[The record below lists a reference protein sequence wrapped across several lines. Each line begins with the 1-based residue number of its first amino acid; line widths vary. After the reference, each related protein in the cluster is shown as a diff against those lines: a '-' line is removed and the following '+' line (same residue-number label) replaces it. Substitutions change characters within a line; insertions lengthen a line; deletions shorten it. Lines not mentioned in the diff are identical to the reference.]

1 MAKISISENN
11 VLFPIPKTLYGAF
24 LEDINFTLDGGLNAN
39 MLFNPSFDCVFKG
52 SPLHGFPFFFSANH
66 PVLGVHKGLKGYK
79 TKGKIKIL
87 PNKEYGGYCAFLS
100 AGSIL
105 FNDGYTYTVK
115 KNAKASI
122 AIKEGHTY
130 KFSCLAKADQPA
142 QIEISVSSPN
152 GALSTLATVTVQG
165 GWEKHEVLIDGVK
178 TGLGTA
184 VIKAKNAVYLD
195 SLCLMDED
203 CWHKDDPKYTQGKFR
218 KDLVEALEN
227 IHPGL
232 IRFPGGTLTD
242 GVRQGEEYH
251 WKDTVGPIEKRKPA
265 LNNIWDR
272 KNNFTQS
279 YQIGFYELFCLC
291 EDLHAE
297 PLPVVFAGQCFF
309 NTLFGDKPG
318 IDIDSEAFNKRV
330 IQNAMDLI
338 DYANGDPATNKWA
351 KIRAEAGHPAPF
363 NLKYLS
369 IGNENS
375 GVYYLKAFRKAYEVI
390 HQAHPEI
397 KLVLSVGMK
406 GPKSESAAY
415 SWNQARENDLDVL
428 VDDHFYDTPEWCFQ
442 NADFFE
448 KRPLEKQKT
457 FIGEYS
463 ARGHKGENPNTYLSA
478 VAEAAMMIDYER
490 GADRIQSACFAPL
503 YNNVHG
509 TVWNHNLIDF
519 DNFQYIQNC
528 NYLMQMMFS
537 SNVGTSAIKA
547 SSETEIHGIFFS
559 ATADED
565 FIYFKLVN
573 SLDKEEKTTLNL
585 SGKESGTVEILTLD
599 SPNLESRNTLQ
610 LDGTSKTAVSLKK
623 FNIESK
629 DGLVEFTANPKSAYV
644 LKIGK
649 K

>member
-1 MAKISISENN
+1 
-11 VLFPIPKTLYGAF
+11 
-24 LEDINFTLDGGLNAN
+24 
-39 MLFNPSFDCVFKG
+39 
-52 SPLHGFPFFFSANH
+52 
-66 PVLGVHKGLKGYK
+66 
-79 TKGKIKIL
+79 
-87 PNKEYGGYCAFLS
+87 
-100 AGSIL
+100 
-105 FNDGYTYTVK
+105 
-115 KNAKASI
+115 
-122 AIKEGHTY
+122 
-130 KFSCLAKADQPA
+130 
-142 QIEISVSSPN
+142 
-152 GALSTLATVTVQG
+152 
-165 GWEKHEVLIDGVK
+165 
-178 TGLGTA
+178 
-184 VIKAKNAVYLD
+184 
-195 SLCLMDED
+195 
-203 CWHKDDPKYTQGKFR
+203 
-218 KDLVEALEN
+218 
-227 IHPGL
+227 
-232 IRFPGGTLTD
+232 
-242 GVRQGEEYH
+242 
-251 WKDTVGPIEKRKPA
+251 
-265 LNNIWDR
+265 
-272 KNNFTQS
+272 
-279 YQIGFYELFCLC
+279 
-291 EDLHAE
+291 
-297 PLPVVFAGQCFF
+297 
-309 NTLFGDKPG
+309 
-318 IDIDSEAFNKRV
+318 
-330 IQNAMDLI
+330 
-338 DYANGDPATNKWA
+338 
-351 KIRAEAGHPAPF
+351 
-363 NLKYLS
+363 
-369 IGNENS
+369 
-375 GVYYLKAFRKAYEVI
+375 
-390 HQAHPEI
+390 
-397 KLVLSVGMK
+397 MK